1 MNFARQNIYI
11 VGTVRTAIGS
21 FGGALKDHAP
31 STLAA
36 ACVREVV
43 ARAAVDPD
51 TIGHVVFGN
60 VIHTEPRDMYLSRVA
75 AVESG
80 LAISIPALTVNRL
93 CGSGLQAIVSA
104 AQALALEDCE
114 VAVAG
119 GVEVMS
125 RAPYS
130 MQTLRFG
137 KRMGDATAV
146 DMMTGAL
153 TDPFGNGHMGI
164 TAENV
169 ARSYQISRTDQ
180 DQFAAESHR
189 RACHA
194 IAEGRFKEQILPV
207 EVRLKAGTKGF
218 SEDEGVRSDTSCDKL
233 SGLRPVFLKD
243 GSVTAGNSSSISD
256 GAAAIVLATEKA
268 VVRGALKPLARI
280 VGYAHAGVDPAQ
292 MGIGPIPAV
301 YQLMANTGLKPADF
315 DVIEVNEAFAA
326 QSCAVSK
333 TLELDPE
340 KTNPNGGA
348 ISLGHPIGATGSI
361 LVVKTIAELAR
372 TSGQYGLITMCI
384 GGGQGIAFAVERI

>member
-1 MNFARQNIYI
+1 MNFARRNIYI

-31 STLAA
+31 SILAA
-36 ACVREVV
+36 ACVREAV
-43 ARAAVDPD
+43 ARAAVDPE

-75 AVESG
+75 AVEAG
-80 LAISIPALTVNRL
+80 LPIGIPALTVNRL
-93 CGSGLQAIVSA
+93 CGSGLQAIIGA
-104 AQALALEDCE
+104 AQALALGDCE

-119 GVEVMS
+119 GAEVMS
-125 RAPYS
+125 RAPHS
-130 MQTLRFG
+130 IQTLRFG
-137 KRMGDATAV
+137 QRMGDATAV

-169 ARSYQISRTDQ
+169 ARSYQISRTEQ
-180 DQFAAESHR
+180 DEFAAESHR
-189 RACHA
+189 RASRA
-194 IAEGRFKEQILPV
+194 IAEGRFQNQILPID
-207 EVRLKAGTKGF
+207 VRIKGGTKSF
-218 SEDEGVRSDTSCDKL
+218 SEDEGVRSDSSYDKL
-233 SGLRPVFLKD
+233 SGLKPVFQKD

-256 GAAAIVLATEKA
+256 GSAAVVLATEEA
-268 VVRGALKPLARI
+268 IVRGGLKPLARI
-280 VGYAHAGVDPAQ
+280 FGYAHAGVDPAQ
-292 MGIGPIPAV
+292 MGVGPIPAV
-301 YQLMANTGLKPADF
+301 RQLMASTGLKPTDF

-326 QSCAVSK
+326 QSCAVSR
-333 TLELDPE
+333 TLGLDPE

-372 TSGQYGLITMCI
+372 TGGRYGLITMCI
-384 GGGQGIAFAVERI
+384 GGGQGIALAVEKT

>member
-1 MNFARQNIYI
+1 MNFARRNIYI

-31 STLAA
+31 SILAA
-36 ACVREVV
+36 ACAREAV
-43 ARAAVDPD
+43 ARAAVHPE
-51 TIGHVVFGN
+51 TIGHIVFGN

-75 AVESG
+75 AVEAG
-80 LAISIPALTVNRL
+80 LPIGIPALTVNRL
-93 CGSGLQAIVSA
+93 CGSGLQAIISA
-104 AQALALEDCE
+104 AQALALGDCE

-119 GVEVMS
+119 GAEVMS

-130 MQTLRFG
+130 IQALRFG
-137 KRMGDATAV
+137 QRMGDATAV

-153 TDPFGNGHMGI
+153 TDPFGNGYMGV

-169 ARSYQISRTDQ
+169 ARSYKISRTEQ
-180 DQFAAESHR
+180 DEFAAESHR
-189 RACHA
+189 RASHA
-194 IAEGRFKEQILPV
+194 IVEGRFQNQILPID
-207 EVRLKAGTKGF
+207 VRIKGGTKSF
-218 SEDEGVRSDTSCDKL
+218 SEDEGVRSDSSYDKL
-233 SGLRPVFLKD
+233 SGLKPVFQKD

-256 GAAAIVLATEKA
+256 GAAAVVLATEEA
-268 VVRGALKPLARI
+268 VVRGGSKPLARI
-280 VGYAHAGVDPAQ
+280 VGYAHVGVDPAQ

-301 YQLMANTGLKPADF
+301 GQLMTSTGLMPADF

-333 TLELDPE
+333 ALDLDPE

-372 TSGQYGLITMCI
+372 TNGRYGLITMCI
-384 GGGQGIAFAVERI
+384 GGGQGIALAVEKV